1 VLAVDQQ
8 TVPSVLSSA
17 PHDTLRPVPY
27 VLLKCLIRVI
37 PARRPLVWLLASAI
51 VAVIAPSS
59 AATAAVLGGFSAR
72 PFDPS
77 GNPGLRSYF
86 RWQVRGGGRYS
97 GKLLVTN
104 SEDVAVHLRVY
115 PVDAVT
121 GTTSGAV
128 YPNGGTTLR
137 RDGRWLSTA
146 VSELTVPAHRHRAV
160 VFGVSV
166 PRGAVPGDHLAAVA
180 LENRARPRVSRGAIA
195 IVQVMRAAV
204 AVEMR
209 VAGPV
214 SSGLRM
220 NGLWLRPLPGT
231 QTASVVVDLRNTGT
245 LICRPRLSVTLA
257 GPGGAL
263 GRMTRGL
270 DAILPGD
277 EIPYP
282 LAWPRS
288 LSAGGYSV
296 AATAAGCGPRRSLQR
311 SIDLDSALR
320 GTTSPTAVAARGAV
334 PWWLLVLIGG
344 GAGAGGVLL
353 GWLVPR
359 RLRQRRLPP
368 AIV

>member
-1 VLAVDQQ
+1 
-8 TVPSVLSSA
+8 
-17 PHDTLRPVPY
+17 LRPVPC
-27 VLLKCLIRVI
+27 VLLKCLIWVI
-37 PARRPLVWLLASAI
+37 PARRLLVWLPASAI
-51 VAVIAPSS
+51 VAAIACSS
-59 AATAAVLGGFSAR
+59 VATGAVLGGFSAR

-97 GKLLVTN
+97 AKLLVTN

-115 PVDAVT
+115 PVDALT

-128 YPNGGTTLR
+128 YANGGTALR
-137 RDGRWLSTA
+137 RDGRWITTA
-146 VSELTVPAHRHRAV
+146 VRELTVPAHQQRAV

-180 LENRARPRVSRGAIA
+180 LENTARPRVSRGAIA
-195 IVQVMRAAV
+195 IVQVIRAAV

-209 VAGPV
+209 VAGSV
-214 SSGLRM
+214 SVGLRM

-263 GRMTRGL
+263 GRVTRSL

-288 LSAGGYSV
+288 LSAGSYSV

-311 SIDLDSALR
+311 SIDLDTALR
-320 GTTSPTAVAARGAV
+320 GTKSPPAVAARGSV

-344 GAGAGGVLL
+344 GGGAGGVVL